1 MHESNTS
8 TRSAYMS
15 RRFSRTIGPVTIAI
29 TLLGMIA
36 GQSAKAEDWPRW
48 RGPRLD
54 GISQETDLL
63 KAWPNGGPRH
73 PSNAHLFA
81 GLPPRVVAGGR
92 GFRQAKVKNRAA
104 GL

>member
-15 RRFSRTIGPVTIAI
+15 RRFSRTIGPVTTAI

-63 KAWPNGGPRH
+63 KEWPNGGPGELWE
-73 PSNAHLFA
+73 AHLSKSEKR
-81 GLPPRVVAGGR
+81 RVGEEGR
-92 GFRQAKVKNRAA
+92 SRGAPYH
-104 GL
+104 